1 MDKGIKK
8 RQTSILSYWTIRYFL
23 ILCVS
28 LGIIATCAV
37 YWIMDTA
44 LNSRLKTAGLLGQ
57 EVAERVVAEDGKL
70 KLPPYF
76 DKLLDSRLMFFNI
89 DEFDLCFIITDA
101 RGHVVYS
108 RPPLSDEEIRKK
120 LSDDLT
126 RARDSRFIAVSTPIM
141 NGDQQQ
147 GQVTL
152 LQSKMSL
159 YYSQNEIVLVAVLL
173 LTLALGGWL
182 TLYLLSRKLSRPITR
197 VAESARQIAA
207 GHYDFKPDVQARER
221 EINDLMES
229 FGHMAARLK
238 HLEEWRAL
246 SLAGVTHEL
255 KTPVTSIKGLLLAV
269 REGVVVQEEADEFM
283 DIALKETSRLERMVA
298 DLLNYNAFSSGTLE
312 VRKDVLDLKALIQEI
327 IYQWGIAHEDAG
339 LDIQFQCIEESMFI
353 VGDALRIQQI
363 MVNLLNNGLQAAHPD
378 RALQLKIRLAVTNG
392 SAAIEVED
400 NGSGIP
406 ELEQPY
412 IFERF
417 FRGERKKRTTRGLG
431 LGLTYSRLLAHAQGG
446 ELKLGR
452 SSGQGSVFAL
462 QLGCPEAVAGSSE
475 SLGKSD
481 KHDKSGKTVKPVK
494 PVKPIKSSKFSK
506 SGKTAG
512 NSSERKE

>member
-1 MDKGIKK
+1 MGKGIKK

-23 ILCVS
+23 ILFVS

-37 YWIMDTA
+37 YWIMESA

-89 DEFDLCFIITDA
+89 DEFDLCFIIMDA
-101 RGHVVYS
+101 DGHVVYS
-108 RPPLSDEEIRKK
+108 RPQLKDDEIRKK

-126 RARDSRFIAVSTPIM
+126 HARDKRFIAVTTPIM
-141 NGDQQQ
+141 NGDQQE

-159 YYSQNEIVLVAVLL
+159 YYKQNEIVLVAVLL
-173 LTLALGGWL
+173 LTLTLGGWL
-182 TLYLLSRKLSRPITR
+182 TLYLLSRKLSRPISR

-207 GHYDFKPDVQARER
+207 GHYDFKPGVQARES

-238 HLEEWRAL
+238 HLEEWREL

-269 REGVVVQEEADEFM
+269 REGVVIQEEADEFM

-298 DLLNYNAFSSGTLE
+298 DLLNYNAFSSGSLE
-312 VRKDVLDLKALIQEI
+312 VTKDVLDLCALIQEI

-339 LDIQFQCIEESMFI
+339 ADIQFHCAEKSMFI

-363 MVNLLNNGLQAAHPD
+363 MVNLLNNGLQSAHPG
-378 RALQLKIRLAVTNG
+378 RPLQMKVRLAIANG
-392 SAAIEVED
+392 SAVIEVED

-417 FRGERKKRTTRGLG
+417 FRGEHKKRTTRGLG
-431 LGLTYSRLLAHAQGG
+431 LGLTYSRLLARAQGG
-446 ELKLGR
+446 ELKLAR
-452 SSGQGSVFAL
+452 SSAQGSVFAL
-462 QLGCPEAVAGSSE
+462 ELGCPETVAGSAKG
-475 SLGKSD
+475 LGK
-481 KHDKSGKTVKPVK
+481 P
-494 PVKPIKSSKFSK
+494 
-506 SGKTAG
+506 
-512 NSSERKE
+512 N